1 MNKLFATILACA
13 LIFSLTACGA
23 RGSVDTSGPADGDAA
38 ASTYTAEN
46 PLVIKCGNS
55 DSEDMATNI
64 FLKEFKEYA
73 ESESE
78 GRISVQIYP
87 NSQLGDDAEML
98 KGVQMGTIQV
108 VLTTGATP
116 SVAGDAAAMVNLPFV
131 FDSYEDWRKAWNGE
145 ALDLYNQALE
155 KTGSGFYCLC
165 AGFSGGYSLLSR
177 EKCFETLEDLKG
189 FKVRVSP
196 TNINL
201 EFWNNLGAA
210 PTPMSFGDVYTGLN
224 QGTIDGM
231 DHTAALFWAAKFAE
245 VAKYVTITNH
255 SFGTSECIVQKAWL
269 DNLPED
275 LKEIVVTGLEQYA
288 VRQDELYMATDY
300 EVALAEDFGCTVSY
314 ASDEM
319 RAAMRE
325 ACASIYEKQREITGA
340 EIVDAYLA
348 LGQK

>member
-1 MNKLFATILACA
+1 MKKLFATILACA
-13 LIFSLTACGA
+13 LILSLTACGA
-23 RGSVDTSGPADGDAA
+23 RGGADTSGSADGDAA

-55 DSEDMATNI
+55 DSEDISTNI

-78 GRISVQIYP
+78 GRISVEIYP

-108 VLTTGATP
+108 VLTTGATAT
-116 SVAGDAAAMVNLPFV
+116 VAGDAAAMVNLPFV
-131 FDSYEDWRKAWNGE
+131 FDTYEDWREAWNGE

-155 KTGSGFYCLC
+155 KTGSGLYCLC
-165 AGFSGGYSLLSR
+165 AGFSGSYGLLSR
-177 EKCFETLEDLKG
+177 DKCFETLEDLKG
-189 FKVRVSP
+189 FKVRVTP
-196 TNINL
+196 TDINL

-210 PTPMSFGDVYTGLN
+210 PTPMSFGDLYTGLN
-224 QGTIDGM
+224 QGTVDGM
-231 DHTAALFWAAKFAE
+231 DHSLALFYAAKFAE
-245 VAKYVTITNH
+245 VAKYVTVTDH
-255 SFGTSECIVQKAWL
+255 TFSVGECIVQKAWL

-275 LKEIVVTGLEQYA
+275 LKEIVVTGLGQYA
-288 VRQDELYMATDY
+288 VRQDEILLAVDY
-300 EVALAEDFGCTVSY
+300 AKALEEEFGCTVSY

-325 ACASIYEKQREITGA
+325 ACAGIYEKQREITGA
-340 EIVDAYLA
+340 EIIDAYLA